1 MGFAQDT
8 NIKLDLAELETGF
21 GQDLRQK
28 ILKQNLYVFL
38 YATIIAG
45 ALTAILPTN
54 IPPVAIISGILI
66 YIFINIVALVVCHR
80 GHIKSAAMG
89 YTSSIVCMN
98 TVTIFATGS
107 VEMHIIISLV
117 NLILVNG
124 FFVGARGALGVM
136 VVNLLVVSGYL
147 MYAEGADLMSLGE
160 TTLAQQ
166 GVAMGASLL
175 STGFVMASGVRL
187 LQRSAEAS
195 AFAISELQS
204 ARDSLDE
211 RHQRAKELAHLG
223 ELVIRTESVNELL
236 QSFVEILQKRP
247 QIKDVFI
254 LDRFGEPLRR
264 ESESFTAL
272 NIDEKF
278 LKENNQKM
286 ARGLNRYPDEDKQI
300 YWMPFAAKNEPSWI
314 LIIEFAP
321 HSFIVD
327 DQELFIGAAAGII
340 ASGLKRFES
349 EQSVRQTQRLET
361 VGKVAGSIAHDFN
374 NMLTSIV
381 GCNELTKQTIGDE
394 HPAQAHLE
402 MSGIAAKQA
411 AALVNKLLTFAHARP
426 TKPEVINLSSFI
438 DEQKAFLNNFM
449 HENIDLSFDVDGTD
463 LWILADP
470 VEVEQVFVNLLSNA
484 RNALPTGGMV
494 AVRIQKTESSKVLI
508 EIADSGPGIPNSDRA
523 RVFEPFFTTRAKK
536 GGTGLGLPTVKAI
549 VEENQGQM
557 TIGDSSQGGASIK
570 LYWPVAQEISVK
582 PRESS
587 MVALPALREANV
599 LVVDDDPLV
608 RATIAKLLDV
618 LGLSVVAVDGAPKAL
633 RALESDIEFGI
644 VITDFMMPEM
654 SGAELID
661 EIRKRDE
668 AIPIILMSGYDDY
681 QEFTEHSTHLPNSRI
696 QKPITLHQLKK
707 VLRESQSLAL

>member
-21 GQDLRQK
+21 GQELRQK

-45 ALTAILPTN
+45 ALAAILPTN
-54 IPPVAIISGILI
+54 IPPVIIISGILI
-66 YIFINIVALVVCHR
+66 YVLLNILALVVCHR

-98 TVTIFATGS
+98 TATIFATGS
-107 VEMHIIISLV
+107 VEMHIIISFV

-136 VVNLLVVSGYL
+136 VVNLLVVTGYL
-147 MYAEGADLMSLGE
+147 TFAEGADLMSLGE
-160 TTLAQQ
+160 STLPQQ
-166 GVAMGASLL
+166 AVAMGVSLL

-236 QSFVEILQKRP
+236 QSFVDILQKRP
-247 QIKDVFI
+247 QIRNVFI

-278 LKENNQKM
+278 MKEDIQKM
-286 ARGLNRYPDEDKQI
+286 TRGLNRYPDEDKQI
-300 YWMPFAAKNEPSWI
+300 YWMPLAAQNEPSWI
-314 LIIEFAP
+314 LIIEFTP
-321 HSFIVD
+321 YSFIVD

-381 GCNELTKQTIGDE
+381 GCNELTKQSIGDE
-394 HPAQAHLE
+394 HPAQSHLE

-426 TKPEVINLSSFI
+426 TKPEVINLASFI

-470 VEVEQVFVNLLSNA
+470 VEIEQVFVNLLSNA
-484 RNALPTGGMV
+484 RNAIPTGGTV
-494 AVRIQKTESSKVLI
+494 TVCVKKTETSKVLI
-508 EIADSGPGIPNSDRA
+508 EIADSGPGIPSSDRA

-557 TIGDSSQGGASIK
+557 TIGDSLQGGASIK
-570 LYWPVAQEISVK
+570 LYWPIAQEPSVE
-582 PRESS
+582 PREAS
-587 MVALPALREANV
+587 MRPLPALEEANV

-608 RATIAKLLDV
+608 RATITKLLDV
-618 LGLSVVAVDGAPKAL
+618 IGLSVVAVDGAPQAL
-633 RALESDIEFGI
+633 RALESDTEFGI

-661 EIRKRDE
+661 EIRKRDK

-681 QEFTEHSTHLPNSRI
+681 REFTEHSTHLPNSRI
-696 QKPITLHQLKK
+696 QKPITLHQLQK
-707 VLRESQSLAL
+707 VLRESQSIDL